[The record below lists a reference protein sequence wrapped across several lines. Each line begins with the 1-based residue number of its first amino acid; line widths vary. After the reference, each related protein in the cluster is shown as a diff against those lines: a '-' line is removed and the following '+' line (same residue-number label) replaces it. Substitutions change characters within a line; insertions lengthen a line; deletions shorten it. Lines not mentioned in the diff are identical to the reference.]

1 MNQNDVT
8 EGKTEWDLR
17 QARLE
22 VIGKFSQQKSM
33 AYRQLLHEKSKE
45 NLRSFFY
52 ELRAMYK
59 EVKMYAEKQE
69 KGRQKEL
76 VESIEEGLDS
86 LDEKLGEKPGLDDF
100 DQLNDELKTF
110 RKLDDLDDK
119 VRELRMEVGLDIPR
133 EKEYNAENAG
143 VSGLQ

>member
-110 RKLDDLDDK
+110 RKLDDLDDQ